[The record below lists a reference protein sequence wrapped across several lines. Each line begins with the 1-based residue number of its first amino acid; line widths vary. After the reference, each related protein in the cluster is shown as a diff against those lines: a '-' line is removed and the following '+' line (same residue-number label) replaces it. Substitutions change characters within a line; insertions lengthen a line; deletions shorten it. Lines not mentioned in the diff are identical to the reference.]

1 MIPLYTPVP
10 HIATNNS
17 DTERKNNRKS
27 MRVIIYTVV
36 KINSRPIG
44 IGEREKVSSSTQ
56 EEKCTPG
63 QTYSYKEPKL
73 TGQNKLPT
81 TDPSPLQ
88 SLLSKMAVDRQPFT
102 LHSSVPQ
109 TDTTNSVIERIVA
122 RIATVPWVTNCGR
135 LELVCAQKKILKL
148 SQQHHET
155 QTSIISLHIILPLTN
170 IQPGPVDQNQENP
183 SHHNRTKT
191 AGCGSV
197 TITTLE
203 RRRTANRHYELME
216 IRIAR
221 MWELYR
227 VWVMMVNFRPL
238 GNSQRA
244 NSAARAHRRGREWV
258 IVCMRA
264 CVRGLT
270 MRWAWEKP
278 PACAELN

>member
-1 MIPLYTPVP
+1 MENASLSKLTQRTEIRTKINKILSTKTGQNSRPRIGQHYHYSCLKWRWAAMIPLYTPVP

-122 RIATVPWVTNCGR
+122 RIATVP
-135 LELVCAQKKILKL
+135 
-148 SQQHHET
+148 
-155 QTSIISLHIILPLTN
+155 
-170 IQPGPVDQNQENP
+170 
-183 SHHNRTKT
+183 
-191 AGCGSV
+191 
-197 TITTLE
+197 
-203 RRRTANRHYELME
+203 
-216 IRIAR
+216 
-221 MWELYR
+221 
-227 VWVMMVNFRPL
+227 
-238 GNSQRA
+238 
-244 NSAARAHRRGREWV
+244 
-258 IVCMRA
+258 
-264 CVRGLT
+264 
-270 MRWAWEKP
+270 
-278 PACAELN
+278 